1 MVGFFNGLAVGAGVV
16 VARYFGAKKFDLV
29 QRAIHTIIT
38 LGFFCGIALTFVG
51 VIAAPQILVLM
62 GTPPEVLPNSV
73 TYFRIYFCGSLA
85 FVMYNFL
92 VGILQAVGD
101 SRHPL
106 MYLIISSEVL
116 PNSVTYFRI
125 YFCGSLAFVMYNFL
139 VGILQAV
146 GDSRHPLMY
155 LIISSVTNIILDL
168 ILVAGFHFGVGAAA
182 LATVISQCLSALLCF
197 LHLLRGPKE
206 VTNIILDLILVAG
219 FHFGVGAAALAT
231 VISQCLSALLCF
243 LHLLRG
249 PKEYRIYLS
258 KLRLDSLLLK
268 QIISNGLPAGL
279 QNSIISLANVVVQS
293 KRGPKEYRI
302 YLSKLRLDSLLLKQ
316 IISNG
321 LPAGL
326 QNSIISLANVVVQ
339 SNINKF
345 GQMAVAGCGS
355 YSKIEGFA
363 FLPITCF
370 ALALTTFISQ
380 NLGAKEYDRAKKGAV
395 FGVICSVVTAEL
407 VGVVIYTFAPYLIAA
422 FNNTPEVLSY
432 GVAQAHTASL
442 FYFLLAFSHCMAGI
456 LRGAGKSTVPM
467 FVMLIC
473 WCIIRVTYITVT
485 VHFIP
490 DIRVIFWAY
499 PITWTLSS
507 IVFLLYFL
515 KSDWIHGLEKQER

>member
-1 MVGFFNGLAVGAGVV
+1 MNNQSSATLMTTGSIWKKIIAFAIPLFLGNLFQQFYNTADSLIVGNFLGSSALAAVSSSGNLIFLMVGFFNGLAVGAGVV
-16 VARYFGAKKFDLV
+16 VARYFGAKKFDIV
-29 QRAIHTIIT
+29 QRAIHTIVT
-38 LGFFCGIALTFVG
+38 LGFFCGIALTVVG
-51 VIAAPQILVLM
+51 VVAAPQILVLM
-62 GTPPEVLPNSV
+62 GTPAEVLPNSV

-106 MYLIISSEVL
+106 MYLIFSS
-116 PNSVTYFRI
+116 I
-125 YFCGSLAFVMYNFL
+125 
-139 VGILQAV
+139 
-146 GDSRHPLMY
+146 
-155 LIISSVTNIILDL
+155 TNIVLDL
-168 ILVAGFHFGVGAAA
+168 IFVAVFHFGVGAAA
-182 LATVISQCLSALLCF
+182 LATIISQFLSALLCF
-197 LHLLRGPKE
+197 LHLLK
-206 VTNIILDLILVAG
+206 
-219 FHFGVGAAALAT
+219 
-231 VISQCLSALLCF
+231 
-243 LHLLRG
+243 G

-258 KLRLDSLLLK
+258 KLRIDPLM
-268 QIISNGLPAGL
+268 
-279 QNSIISLANVVVQS
+279 
-293 KRGPKEYRI
+293 
-302 YLSKLRLDSLLLKQ
+302 LRQ

-380 NLGAKEYDRAKKGAV
+380 NLGAKEYKRAKKGAV
-395 FGVICSVVTAEL
+395 FGVVCSVVTAEL
-407 VGVVIYTFAPYLIAA
+407 VGVVIYTFAPYFIAA
-422 FNNTPEVLSY
+422 FNSTPEVLSY

-467 FVMLIC
+467 FVMLVC
-473 WCIIRVTYITVT
+473 WCIIRVSYISIA

-499 PITWTLSS
+499 PLTWCLSS

-515 KSDWIHGLEKQER
+515 RSDWIHGLEKQKN

>member
-1 MVGFFNGLAVGAGVV
+1 MSTSSSATLMTKGPIWKKIIAFAIPLFLGNLFQQFYNTADSLIVGNFLGSSALAAVSSSGNLIFLMVGFFNGLAVGAGVV

-106 MYLIISSEVL
+106 MYLIISS
-116 PNSVTYFRI
+116 
-125 YFCGSLAFVMYNFL
+125 
-139 VGILQAV
+139 
-146 GDSRHPLMY
+146 
-155 LIISSVTNIILDL
+155 VTNIILDL
-168 ILVAGFHFGVGAAA
+168 ILVAGFHF
-182 LATVISQCLSALLCF
+182 C
-197 LHLLRGPKE
+197 
-206 VTNIILDLILVAG
+206 
-219 FHFGVGAAALAT
+219 VGAAALAT

-293 KRGPKEYRI
+293 
-302 YLSKLRLDSLLLKQ
+302 
-316 IISNG
+316 
-321 LPAGL
+321 
-326 QNSIISLANVVVQ
+326 
-339 SNINKF
+339 NINKF
-345 GQMAVAGCGS
+345 SQMAVAGCGS

-395 FGVICSVVTAEL
+395 FGVICSVVTSEL

-422 FNNTPEVLSY
+422 FNNTPDVLSY

-515 KSDWIHGLEKQER
+515 KSDWMHGLEKQER

>member
-1 MVGFFNGLAVGAGVV
+1 MTKGPIWKKIIAFAIPLFLGNLFQQFYNTADSLIVGNFLGSSALAAVSSSGNLIFLMVGFFNGLAVGAGVI

-106 MYLIISSEVL
+106 MYLIISS
-116 PNSVTYFRI
+116 
-125 YFCGSLAFVMYNFL
+125 
-139 VGILQAV
+139 
-146 GDSRHPLMY
+146 
-155 LIISSVTNIILDL
+155 VTNIILDL

-197 LHLLRGPKE
+197 LHLL
-206 VTNIILDLILVAG
+206 
-219 FHFGVGAAALAT
+219 
-231 VISQCLSALLCF
+231 
-243 LHLLRG
+243 
-249 PKEYRIYLS
+249 
-258 KLRLDSLLLK
+258 
-268 QIISNGLPAGL
+268 
-279 QNSIISLANVVVQS
+279 
-293 KRGPKEYRI
+293 RGPKEYRI

-407 VGVVIYTFAPYLIAA
+407 VGVVIYTFAPSLIAA
-422 FNNTPEVLSY
+422 FNNTPDVLSY

-490 DIRVIFWAY
+490 NIRVIFWAY

-515 KSDWIHGLEKQER
+515 KSDWMHGLEKQER

>member
-1 MVGFFNGLAVGAGVV
+1 MTKGSIWKKIIAFAIPLFLGNLFQQLYNTADSLIVGNFLGSSALAAVSSSGNLIFLMVGFFNGLAVGAGVV

-106 MYLIISSEVL
+106 MYLIISS
-116 PNSVTYFRI
+116 
-125 YFCGSLAFVMYNFL
+125 
-139 VGILQAV
+139 
-146 GDSRHPLMY
+146 
-155 LIISSVTNIILDL
+155 VTNIALDL

-197 LHLLRGPKE
+197 LHLL
-206 VTNIILDLILVAG
+206 
-219 FHFGVGAAALAT
+219 
-231 VISQCLSALLCF
+231 
-243 LHLLRG
+243 
-249 PKEYRIYLS
+249 
-258 KLRLDSLLLK
+258 
-268 QIISNGLPAGL
+268 
-279 QNSIISLANVVVQS
+279 
-293 KRGPKEYRI
+293 RGPKEYRI

-432 GVAQAHTASL
+432 GIAQAHTASL

-515 KSDWIHGLEKQER
+515 KSDWIHGLEKQEQ

>member
-1 MVGFFNGLAVGAGVV
+1 MTKGPIWKKIIAFAIPLFLGNLFQQLYNTADSLIVGNFLGSSALAAVSSSGNLIFLMVGFFNGLAVGAGVV
-16 VARYFGAKKFDLV
+16 VARYFGAIKFDLV

-51 VIAAPQILVLM
+51 VIAAPQILILM

-106 MYLIISSEVL
+106 MYLIISS
-116 PNSVTYFRI
+116 
-125 YFCGSLAFVMYNFL
+125 
-139 VGILQAV
+139 
-146 GDSRHPLMY
+146 
-155 LIISSVTNIILDL
+155 VTNIALDL

-197 LHLLRGPKE
+197 LHLL
-206 VTNIILDLILVAG
+206 
-219 FHFGVGAAALAT
+219 
-231 VISQCLSALLCF
+231 
-243 LHLLRG
+243 
-249 PKEYRIYLS
+249 
-258 KLRLDSLLLK
+258 
-268 QIISNGLPAGL
+268 
-279 QNSIISLANVVVQS
+279 
-293 KRGPKEYRI
+293 RGPKEYRI

-432 GVAQAHTASL
+432 GIAQAHTASL

-515 KSDWIHGLEKQER
+515 KSDWIHGLEKQEQ

>member
-1 MVGFFNGLAVGAGVV
+1 MSTSSSATLMTKGPIWKKIIAFAIPLFLGNLFQQLYNTADSLIVGNFLGSSALAAVSSSGNLIFLMVGFFNGLAVGAGVV

-51 VIAAPQILVLM
+51 VIAAPQILILM

-106 MYLIISSEVL
+106 MYLIISS
-116 PNSVTYFRI
+116 
-125 YFCGSLAFVMYNFL
+125 
-139 VGILQAV
+139 
-146 GDSRHPLMY
+146 
-155 LIISSVTNIILDL
+155 VTNIALDL

-197 LHLLRGPKE
+197 LHLL
-206 VTNIILDLILVAG
+206 
-219 FHFGVGAAALAT
+219 
-231 VISQCLSALLCF
+231 
-243 LHLLRG
+243 
-249 PKEYRIYLS
+249 
-258 KLRLDSLLLK
+258 
-268 QIISNGLPAGL
+268 
-279 QNSIISLANVVVQS
+279 
-293 KRGPKEYRI
+293 RGPKEYRI

-432 GVAQAHTASL
+432 GIAQAHTASL

-515 KSDWIHGLEKQER
+515 KSDWIHGLEKQEQ

>member
-1 MVGFFNGLAVGAGVV
+1 MAGVV
-16 VARYFGAKKFDLV
+16 
-29 QRAIHTIIT
+29 
-38 LGFFCGIALTFVG
+38 
-51 VIAAPQILVLM
+51 AAPQILVLM
-62 GTPPEVLPNSV
+62 GTPAEVLPNSV

-106 MYLIISSEVL
+106 MYLIFSS
-116 PNSVTYFRI
+116 I
-125 YFCGSLAFVMYNFL
+125 
-139 VGILQAV
+139 
-146 GDSRHPLMY
+146 
-155 LIISSVTNIILDL
+155 TNIVLDL
-168 ILVAGFHFGVGAAA
+168 IFVAVFHFGVGAAA
-182 LATVISQCLSALLCF
+182 LATIISQFLSALLCF
-197 LHLLRGPKE
+197 LHLLK
-206 VTNIILDLILVAG
+206 
-219 FHFGVGAAALAT
+219 
-231 VISQCLSALLCF
+231 
-243 LHLLRG
+243 G

-258 KLRLDSLLLK
+258 KLRIDPLM
-268 QIISNGLPAGL
+268 
-279 QNSIISLANVVVQS
+279 
-293 KRGPKEYRI
+293 
-302 YLSKLRLDSLLLKQ
+302 LKQ

-380 NLGAKEYDRAKKGAV
+380 NLGAKEYKRAKKGAV
-395 FGVICSVVTAEL
+395 FGVVCSVVTAEL
-407 VGVVIYTFAPYLIAA
+407 VGVVIYTFAPYFIAA
-422 FNNTPEVLSY
+422 FNSTPKVLSY

-467 FVMLIC
+467 FVMLVC
-473 WCIIRVTYITVT
+473 WCIIRVSYISIAVY
-485 VHFIP
+485 FIP

-499 PITWTLSS
+499 PLTWCLSS

-515 KSDWIHGLEKQER
+515 RSDWIHGLEKQKN